1 MSVPGFIVPTQIWIF
16 LFFKP
21 ELHEVVELSLD
32 VGQDGQTGQVSQ
44 TTPLVSQLR
53 RFNNFDLRTDKTK
66 GIKSPMAHCNLQARS
81 QQLNT
86 TTTASEHHP

>member
-53 RFNNFDLRTDKTK
+53 RFNNFDLIFR
-66 GIKSPMAHCNLQARS
+66 SHLHLQVEIYDSFLDLDFITLLSTLA
-81 QQLNT
+81 
-86 TTTASEHHP
+86 